1 MHVFC
6 QSSSTTLIQ
15 LASHEIIRGLRRH
28 LLHIMSQKA
37 FAATIR
43 CRIARTDHI
52 MNKRLPAYR
61 ALRERFLPTVVG
73 AVELASF
80 VRNAFRRFFSAGA
93 AYLPIFVIAGIAAE
107 LVAFPVCDPF
117 LRRLAADAAS
127 RPLCVQTFRAA
138 ICRIAFRSLIP
149 TLRTLPA
156 MVAGRPFRR
165 KAFFAA
171 IFFSCGFADDDIR
184 HRLPASRTFRKMRRP
199 TSIATI
205 IRSVISDETVL
216 HRAAAYMAFRQVRV
230 PTRITAI
237 AFPCFL
243 VRIAVMDRLAADC
256 AFWQMGIPACVT
268 AIVLARFLVRVASVD
283 GFPANGTFRKT
294 LFPTILAAVWVSFF
308 IRKAVVHR
316 LAADHAFREM
326 RFPTGI
332 TAIMLTCFPVCISPI
347 DRLAADSA
355 LRKLGIPARFVAI
368 SFSVRTFDV
377 LSRDFSAADTAFHQ
391 NPPYTNPNQ
400 SDMAFGYH
408 PFTATT
414 IAFTYQLSHLL

>member
-1 MHVFC
+1 
-6 QSSSTTLIQ
+6 
-15 LASHEIIRGLRRH
+15 
-28 LLHIMSQKA
+28 
-37 FAATIR
+37 
-43 CRIARTDHI
+43 

-243 VRIAVMDRLAADC
+243 VRIAVMDRLAAHD
-256 AFWQMGIPACVT
+256 ALRQ
-268 AIVLARFLVRVASVD
+268 VR
-283 GFPANGTFRKT
+283 
-294 LFPTILAAVWVSFF
+294 L
-308 IRKAVVHR
+308 
-316 LAADHAFREM
+316 
-326 RFPTGI
+326 PTGI

-391 NPPYTNPNQ
+391 NPPLHK
-400 SDMAFGYH
+400 S
-408 PFTATT
+408 
-414 IAFTYQLSHLL
+414 